1 MQLKVQDIIIDAMNL
16 IGVIAINET
25 PSSAEMQ
32 VGLRT
37 LNMMLDRWSANR
49 LMLRSTSSAA
59 LPLTAGKYIYTI
71 GAPTSDFTSSKPLR
85 LENVFMRDNNG
96 VDYSIDILPQ
106 SAYDALQDKSYNQ
119 SVPAAVYYD
128 PGATQQAVNEGTF
141 YVYPIP
147 DAALLYTL
155 HIDYD
160 EYLTEFS
167 TLTAII
173 TFDPA
178 YYEALVYGLAVRLY
192 RRYHTDTAKSI
203 PEDIIAMS
211 AAALK
216 TIENMNSVQA
226 RASMDIPG
234 KVSTFNI
241 FTGDYN

>member
-1 MQLKVQDIIIDAMNL
+1 MQLKVQDVIIDAMNL
-16 IGVIAINET
+16 IGAIAINET
-25 PSSAEMQ
+25 PTSAEMQ
-32 VGLRT
+32 VGLRA

-49 LMLRSTSSAA
+49 LMLRSTSSAV

-71 GAPTSDFTSSKPLR
+71 GTSTSDFTSSKPLR
-85 LENVFMRDNNG
+85 IESVFMRDTNG
-96 VDYSIDILPQ
+96 VDYSIEIMPQ

-119 SVPAAVYYD
+119 SIPAAIYYD
-128 PGATQQAVNEGTF
+128 PGATQQTTNEGTI

-147 DAALLYTL
+147 DSALQYSL

-160 EYLTEFS
+160 EYLSEFS
-167 TLTAII
+167 TLTALI

-192 RRYHTDTAKSI
+192 RRYHTDTARPI
-203 PEDIIAMS
+203 PEDIVAM
-211 AAALK
+211 ALAALK
-216 TIENMNSVQA
+216 TIENLNSVQA
-226 RASMDIPG
+226 RASMDVPG